1 MQGRDPRPGHR
12 YYKGVVVKKRSLAV
26 FGSVVV
32 AGVASVAAAVP
43 TMAASSKAPITI
55 AYMATLSGPYAQPS
69 VNNDINLVT
78 KMINSQG
85 GIDGHQ
91 VQFVSYDAN
100 LTPQQ
105 AVTATQKMLGTKP
118 TAIVG
123 YSVDDQIQATA
134 QLLKQSGIPVLG
146 VAQGP
151 AASANVVHV
160 PGLYTVV
167 PNLVTS
173 IQASTTYGFSKFH
186 PTSVGIFHTDDTA
199 SNADAA
205 TAQALLKKQ
214 GVKNFTVRSASD
226 QATDTTQQALA
237 MKGDQVVYEF
247 GFPLVEANFNTALSQ
262 NAINIPIQGD
272 QSGDFLAAFGLN
284 KPAELTKYAYTP
296 YCYAPVL
303 PTKQAKAYVSA
314 YSAAYPGQSLHTATP
329 YVYDAVELIGA
340 AIKANGGN
348 LSSSSI
354 IQQLGKITYNGVC
367 GTYHTDVN
375 HDLIHQ
381 VAIVSYANGFNP
393 GTLAATFQEGPVPAS
408 FLKG

>member
-1 MQGRDPRPGHR
+1 M
-12 YYKGVVVKKRSLAV
+12 KKRSLAV

>member
-1 MQGRDPRPGHR
+1 
-12 YYKGVVVKKRSLAV
+12 VKKRSLAV
-26 FGSVVV
+26 FASVVV
-32 AGVASVAAAVP
+32 AGVGSVATAVP

-55 AYMATLSGPYAQPS
+55 AYMTTLSGPYAQPS
-69 VNNDINLVT
+69 VNNDMNLVT
-78 KMINSQG
+78 KTINSQG

-91 VQFVSYDAN
+91 VQFVAYDAN

-105 AVTATQKMLGTKP
+105 AVTATQKALGTKP
-118 TAIVG
+118 TAIIG

-151 AASANVVHV
+151 AASSNVVHV

-173 IQASTTYGFSKFH
+173 IQAAATYGYAKYH
-186 PTSVGIFHTDDTA
+186 PKSVGIFHTDDTA

-237 MKGDQVVYEF
+237 MKGDQVVYEY

-262 NAINIPIQGD
+262 NAIDAPIQGD

-284 KPAELTKYAYTP
+284 KPAELTKYAFTP

-303 PTKQAKAYVSA
+303 STKQAKAYVAA

-340 AIKANGGN
+340 AIKADGGN
-348 LSSSSI
+348 LSSSAI
-354 IQQLGKITYNGVC
+354 IKELGKITYNGVC
-367 GTYHTDVN
+367 GTYHTDAN
-375 HDLIHQ
+375 HDLMHQ
-381 VAIVSYANGFNP
+381 VAMVSYANGFNP
-393 GTLAATFQEGPVPAS
+393 GELAATFHEGPVPAS
-408 FLKG
+408 FFKS

>member
-1 MQGRDPRPGHR
+1 MRKQT
-12 YYKGVVVKKRSLAV
+12 LAV
-26 FGSVVV
+26 FASVLA
-32 AGVASVAAAVP
+32 AGAASVAAAIP
-43 TMAASSKAPITI
+43 STAASSKAPITI
-55 AYMATLSGPYAQPS
+55 AYMATLTGPYAQPS
-69 VNNDINLVT
+69 VNNDIKLVT
-78 KMINSQG
+78 NQINSQG

-105 AVTATQKMLGTKP
+105 AVTATQKALGSKP
-118 TAIVG
+118 TAFVG
-123 YSVDDQIQATA
+123 YSVDDQVQATA

-167 PNLVTS
+167 PNLVSS
-173 IQASTTYGFSKFH
+173 IQAATTYAYAKFH

-237 MKGDQVVYEF
+237 MKGDQVVFEY

-262 NAINIPIQGD
+262 NGISAPIQGD

-296 YCYAPVL
+296 YCYPPVL
-303 PTKQAKAYVSA
+303 PTKQAKSYVTA

-329 YVYDAVELIGA
+329 YVYDAVGLLGA
-340 AIKANGGN
+340 AIKADGGN
-348 LSSSSI
+348 LSSSAI
-354 IQQLGKITYNGVC
+354 TKELGKISYNGVC
-367 GTYHTDVN
+367 GPYHSDAN
-375 HDLIHQ
+375 HDLMHQ

-393 GTLAATFQEGPVPAS
+393 GTLAATFTEKPVPAS
-408 FLKG
+408 YFKS

>member
-1 MQGRDPRPGHR
+1 
-12 YYKGVVVKKRSLAV
+12 VKKRSLAV

>member
-1 MQGRDPRPGHR
+1 
-12 YYKGVVVKKRSLAV
+12 VKKRSLAV

-32 AGVASVAAAVP
+32 AGVASVATAVP

-55 AYMATLSGPYAQPS
+55 AYMTTLSGPYAQPS

-78 KMINSQG
+78 KTINSQG

-91 VQFVSYDAN
+91 VQFVAYDAN

-105 AVTATQKMLGTKP
+105 AVTATQKALGTKP

-151 AASANVVHV
+151 AASSNVVHV

-173 IQASTTYGFSKFH
+173 IQASTTYGFTKFH

-237 MKGDQVVYEF
+237 MKGDQVVYEY

-262 NAINIPIQGD
+262 NAINVPIQGD

-303 PTKQAKAYVSA
+303 PTKQAKAYVTA
-314 YSAAYPGQSLHTATP
+314 YTAAYPGQSLHTATP

-340 AIKANGGN
+340 AIKANGGS
-348 LSSSSI
+348 LSSSGI
-354 IQQLGKITYNGVC
+354 IKQLGKVTYNGVC

-381 VAIVSYANGFNP
+381 VAMVSYANGFNP
-393 GTLAATFQEGPVPAS
+393 GTLAATFHEGPVPAS
-408 FLKG
+408 YFKG